1 MTKVRVIS
9 MFHDKMDYSHV
20 FEVGQVVD
28 FDDEARVHS
37 IVEHGLGEIV
47 EAEER
52 KESASVKDENPIA
65 EVEEVAPKPK
75 RRTTKRNGK

>member
-1 MTKVRVIS
+1 
-9 MFHDKMDYSHV
+9 MFHDKMDNSHV

-28 FDDEARVHS
+28 FDDEARVRS
-37 IVEHGLGEIV
+37 IVEYGLGEIV

-52 KESASVKDENPIA
+52 KESASEKDDTPIA
-65 EVEEVAPKPK
+65 EVEEVAPKPN